1 MTALEYGDSAI
12 TFSSGIGAIASII
25 LSLKQGD
32 HILVTKDVYGG
43 TQEYIKVY
51 GVSHHGIEAEF
62 TDFTDI
68 PDLLQKI
75 RKTTKLILME
85 SITNPLLKVIDIQ
98 RICTQAKKINSE
110 LKIIVDNTFCTPL
123 ITSPLLLG
131 ADVSMNS
138 VTKFI
143 GGHTDI
149 IMGVLVFKE
158 REYRNKIHFT
168 AYTVGTNSSAFDS
181 YLALRSLKTLEV
193 RVKQATKNAFHIA
206 HFLEGEELVEEV
218 MYPGLK
224 NNKYHELA
232 LKQMRGFGGI
242 VTFALKGG
250 KAEVSKFLRA
260 CKVATLAAS
269 LGGT

>member
-1 MTALEYGDSAI
+1 
-12 TFSSGIGAIASII
+12 
-25 LSLKQGD
+25 
-32 HILVTKDVYGG
+32 
-43 TQEYIKVY
+43 
-51 GVSHHGIEAEF
+51 
-62 TDFTDI
+62 
-68 PDLLQKI
+68 
-75 RKTTKLILME
+75 
-85 SITNPLLKVIDIQ
+85 
-98 RICTQAKKINSE
+98 
-110 LKIIVDNTFCTPL
+110 
-123 ITSPLLLG
+123 
-131 ADVSMNS
+131 MNS